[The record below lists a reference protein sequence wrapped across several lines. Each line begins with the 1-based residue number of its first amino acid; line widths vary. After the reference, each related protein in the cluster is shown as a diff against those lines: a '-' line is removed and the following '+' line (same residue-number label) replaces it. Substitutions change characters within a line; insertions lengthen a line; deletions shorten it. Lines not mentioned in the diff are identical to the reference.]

1 MLDKKDGKTKDK
13 DDISTTDNINKK
25 QNNMDDKNKNMSI
38 DIIKEN
44 HSEKNELINIIE
56 NYMKFFLDNKLVK
69 IVRDTLY

>member
-25 QNNMDDKNKNMSI
+25 QNNIDDKNRNMSI

-44 HSEKNELINIIE
+44 HSQKDELINIIE
-56 NYMKFFLDNKLVK
+56 KY
-69 IVRDTLY
+69 T